1 MTTRQPFP
9 TFTPPT
15 AITIP
20 SGGPNPS
27 LAERYLS
34 VPFSLLDARTGWWR
48 DRKAAWLATGIQSEL
63 GRSDQLLFATSAQ
76 PPATYAA
83 KNAFEATL
91 GRKATWAEFAQAHPS
106 KIKQQGTSVFDPVL
120 CELVYRWF
128 SAPGHLVLDP
138 FAGGSV
144 RGIVAAATG
153 RAYAGVDLRAE
164 QIDANNAQWAQLGQP
179 GMPAPRWVQGDALA
193 VRQALPGVQSDLL
206 FSCPPYGNLERY
218 SDDKADLSTMR
229 YPRFLRTYRQI
240 IKEAV
245 ALLRQDRFACFVVG
259 DIRDTQGLYRGFVS
273 DTIAA
278 FRDAGARL
286 YNEAI
291 LVTQAGSLP
300 IRVGKGFEISR
311 KLGKTHQHVLVFV
324 KGDPQRATKA
334 CGAVR

>member
-1 MTTRQPFP
+1 MTKVHFP
-9 TFTPPT
+9 TFTLPT
-15 AITIP
+15 SDTITR
-20 SGGPNPS
+20 GGCNPS
-27 LAERYLS
+27 LADRYLA

-48 DRKAAWLATGIQSEL
+48 ERKAAWLSTGIQSEL
-63 GRSDQLLFATSAQ
+63 GRSDGLLFSTSAQ
-76 PPATYAA
+76 PPATYEA

-91 GRKATWAEFAQAHPS
+91 GRKATWAEFAQAHPD
-106 KIKQQGTSVFDPVL
+106 KIKHQGTSVFDPVL

-153 RAYAGVDLRAE
+153 RRYAGVDLRPE
-164 QIDANNAQWAQLGQP
+164 QIEANAAQWAALGQP
-179 GMPAPRWVQGDALA
+179 GMPAPRWMQGDALA
-193 VRQALPGVQSDLL
+193 VRQTLSGMQADLL

-240 IKEAV
+240 IKESV
-245 ALLRQDRFACFVVG
+245 SMLRPDRFACFVVG

-291 LVTQAGSLP
+291 LVTQSGSLP

-311 KLGKTHQHVLVFV
+311 KLGKTHQQVLVFV
-324 KGDPQRATKA
+324 KGDPKKATAA

>member
-1 MTTRQPFP
+1 MTQAIFP
-9 TFTPPT
+9 QFTPPT
-15 AITIP
+15 SDALTG
-20 SGGPNPS
+20 SGRRSS
-27 LAERYLS
+27 LADRYLA

-48 DRKAAWLATGIQSEL
+48 ERKAAWLATGIQSEL
-63 GRSDQLLFATSAQ
+63 GRSSQLLYPTSAQ

-83 KNAFEATL
+83 KNAYEATL
-91 GRKATWAEFAQAHPS
+91 GRKVSWVEFAQAHPES
-106 KIKQQGTSVFDPVL
+106 IKHQGTSVFDPVL

-164 QIDANNAQWAQLGQP
+164 QVQANCAQWAALGQP
-179 GMPAPRWVQGDALA
+179 GMPAPHWVQGDALT
-193 VRQALPGVQSDLL
+193 VRQALPEVQADLL

-218 SDDKADLSTMR
+218 SDDEADLSTMR
-229 YPRFLRTYRQI
+229 YPRFLQTYRQI
-240 IKEAV
+240 IKESV
-245 ALLRQDRFACFVVG
+245 ALLRPDRFACFVVG
-259 DIRDTQGLYRGFVS
+259 DFRDTKGLQRGFVG

-278 FRDAGARL
+278 FRDAGAQL

-291 LVTQAGSLP
+291 LVTSAGSLP
-300 IRVGKGFEISR
+300 IRAGKAFEVSR
-311 KLGKTHQHVLVFV
+311 KLGKTHQQVLVFV
-324 KGDPQRATKA
+324 KGDPRRAAAA

>member
-1 MTTRQPFP
+1 MTKKANFP
-9 TFTPPT
+9 TFAPLSPSM
-15 AITIP
+15 II
-20 SGGPNPS
+20 SGGGNPS
-27 LAERYLS
+27 LADRYLS

-48 DRKAAWLATGIQSEL
+48 ERKAAWLATGIQSEL
-63 GRSDQLLFATSAQ
+63 GRSSQLLFAASAQ

-83 KNAFEATL
+83 KNAFEATI
-91 GRKATWAEFAQAHPS
+91 GRKATWAEFAQAHPE
-106 KIKQQGTSVFDPVL
+106 KVKQQGTSVFDPVL

-128 SAPGHLVLDP
+128 SAPGHLVVDP

-153 RAYAGVDLRAE
+153 REYAGVDLRAE
-164 QIDANNAQWAQLGQP
+164 QIEANRAQWADLCQP
-179 GMPAPRWVQGDALA
+179 GMPSPRWVQGDALA
-193 VRQALPGVQSDLL
+193 VRQTLPGTQADLL
-206 FSCPPYGNLERY
+206 FSCPPYGSLERY

-229 YPRFLRTYRQI
+229 YPRFLHTYRQI
-240 IKEAV
+240 IKESV
-245 ALLRQDRFACFVVG
+245 AMLRQDRFACFVVG

-291 LVTQAGSLP
+291 LVTQSGSLP
-300 IRVGKGFEISR
+300 IRVGRGFEISR
-311 KLGKTHQHVLVFV
+311 KLGKTHQQVLVFV
-324 KGDPQRATKA
+324 KGDPKRATAA